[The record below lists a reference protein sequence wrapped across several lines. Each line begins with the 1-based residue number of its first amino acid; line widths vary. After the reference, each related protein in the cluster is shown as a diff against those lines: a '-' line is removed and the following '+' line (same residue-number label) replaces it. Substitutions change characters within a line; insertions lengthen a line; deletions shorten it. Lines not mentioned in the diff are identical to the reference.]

1 MKILELPQFENI
13 ERMSRKEIV
22 ALVKPLIEKAP
33 NRAHELR
40 LNLAIRSGRTVKSLV
55 KMLGRVDTLAKY
67 DVSEYDVSEY
77 DGTEIGDKVQYV
89 DTRQSGRGCYTMT
102 SKTGTVWAIS
112 GKSAIVTHGSGL
124 ATLSLEK
131 ESA

>member
-13 ERMSRKEIV
+13 ERMSRKVIV

-55 KMLGRVDTLAKY
+55 KMLGRVDTLAK
-67 DVSEYDVSEY
+67 YDVSEY

>member
-67 DVSEYDVSEY
+67 DVSEYD
-77 DGTEIGDKVQYV
+77 GTEIGDKVQYV

>member
-1 MKILELPQFENI
+1 
-13 ERMSRKEIV
+13 MSS
-22 ALVKPLIEKAP
+22 AY
-33 NRAHELR
+33 
-40 LNLAIRSGRTVKSLV
+40 LAIRSGRTVKSLV
-55 KMLGRVDTLAKY
+55 KMLGRVDTLAK
-67 DVSEYDVSEY
+67 YDVSEY

>member
-22 ALVKPLIEKAP
+22 ALVKPLIEIAP

-55 KMLGRVDTLAKY
+55 KMLGRVDTLAK
-67 DVSEYDVSEY
+67 YDVSEY